1 VRNASGGVRDP
12 SSPRPAVRLSLV
24 HRHAKPV
31 CLGSVPSCTSS
42 SSCIRSGSVVPSHPL
57 PPQTRKGVPII
68 FTTIVTYLAVAV
80 LGAVIGVVLIG
91 VLQRRKW
98 AAERQQ
104 AEEHARQTVQTAERE
119 AENLVKEAKLEAKDL
134 LLQAKADLEKE
145 QKLRQGE
152 MVALERRL
160 LQREEQLDRKIAA
173 IEKREADA
181 QKRDALLSKREES
194 VAASEAAGERLLRER
209 RQALE
214 QVAGMTIEEA
224 KRHMIAEIES
234 EAKREAAGIA
244 KRVIDEAK
252 ENAEREAREIIS
264 RSIQRVTR
272 DYVSEATISVVPI
285 PNDGMKGRIIGK
297 EGRNIRAIEAATGI
311 DLIIDETPEAV
322 IISGFDPLRREI
334 AKVSLERLMH
344 DGRIHPTRI
353 EEIVEKVKTDLDKM
367 MIEEAE
373 KIIFEVGLSD
383 FHPDLVRILGRLKY
397 RTSYGQ
403 NNLYHAREA
412 AYICGIMASELG
424 LDVKLAKRGALLH
437 DIGKAVSHEEEGP
450 HAMLGADI
458 AKRYGE
464 SPKVV
469 NAIAA
474 HHEQVEPI
482 CPETVLVAA
491 AEALSAARP
500 GARREALEAYV
511 KRLEKLESLAIS
523 LAGVQKAYAIQAGRE
538 IRVIV
543 RHDEVSDAESSLMSR
558 ELARRIEN
566 ELTYPGQIKVTVIR
580 ESRFVDF
587 AK

>member
-1 VRNASGGVRDP
+1 MVLSMCSGPERTWKGVR
-12 SSPRPAVRLSLV
+12 
-24 HRHAKPV
+24 
-31 CLGSVPSCTSS
+31 T
-42 SSCIRSGSVVPSHPL
+42 
-57 PPQTRKGVPII
+57 I
-68 FTTIVTYLAVAV
+68 FTEIVTYFAVAIV
-80 LGAVIGVVLIG
+80 GAVVGVILNAV
-91 VLQRRKW
+91 VQRKKLF
-98 AAERQQ
+98 AERSQ
-104 AEEHARQTVQTAERE
+104 AEDYSRQTRQGAERE
-119 AENLVKEAKLEAKDL
+119 AENLVKEAKLESKAL
-134 LLQAKADLEKE
+134 LLQAKQDLERE
-145 QKLRQGE
+145 QKTKQGE
-152 MVALERRL
+152 LAGQEKRI
-160 LQREEQLDRKIAA
+160 LQREEQLDRKLSAVD
-173 IEKREADA
+173 KRDAEA
-181 QKRDALLSKREES
+181 QKRDALLTKRQEAM
-194 VAASEAAGERLLRER
+194 AATEAANERLLKER

-214 QVAGMTIEEA
+214 QVSGLTVEEA
-224 KRHMIAEIES
+224 KRQLFAEIEGA
-234 EAKREAAGIA
+234 AKHEAAGMA
-244 KRVIDEAK
+244 KRILDEAK
-252 ENAEREAREIIS
+252 ENAEREAREIIT

-272 DYVSEATISVVPI
+272 DYVNEATISVVPI

-367 MIEEAE
+367 MIEETE

-383 FHPDLVRILGRLKY
+383 FHPELVKVLGRLKY

-412 AYICGIMASELG
+412 SYICGIMAAELG
-424 LDVKLAKRGALLH
+424 CDIKLAKRGALLH

-464 SPKVV
+464 SAQIV

-482 CPETVLVAA
+482 CPESVLVAA

-500 GARREALEAYV
+500 GARREALESYV
-511 KRLEKLESLAIS
+511 KRLEKLESLAVAF
-523 LAGVQKAYAIQAGRE
+523 AGVQKAYAIQAGRE

-558 ELARRIEN
+558 ELAKRIQD

-580 ESRFVDF
+580 ESQFVDF

>member
-1 VRNASGGVRDP
+1 M
-12 SSPRPAVRLSLV
+12 
-24 HRHAKPV
+24 
-31 CLGSVPSCTSS
+31 LG
-42 SSCIRSGSVVPSHPL
+42 
-57 PPQTRKGVPII
+57 
-68 FTTIVTYLAVAV
+68 AV
-80 LGAVIGVVLIG
+80 LGATGYVIFR
-91 VLQRRKW
+91 QRTLKADQFR
-98 AAERQQ
+98 AQEQTRLAIQ
-104 AEEHARQTVQTAERE
+104 AAERE
-119 AENLVKEAKLEAKDL
+119 ADSLVKEAKLEAKDL
-134 LLQAKADLEKE
+134 LLEAKAELEKE
-145 QKLRQGE
+145 QKIKHSESMIQE
-152 MVALERRL
+152 KRL
-160 LQREEQLDRKIAA
+160 LQREELLDRKISAV
-173 IEKREADA
+173 EKREAEM
-181 QKRDALLSKREES
+181 QKRESLMGKQEEAL
-194 VAASEAAGERLLRER
+194 AASEVASERTLKER

-214 QVAGMTIEEA
+214 RVSGMTVEEA
-224 KRHMIAEIES
+224 KRQLFSEIES
-234 EAKREAAGIA
+234 EAKLEAAGLA
-244 KRVIDEAK
+244 KRIIDEAK

-285 PNDGMKGRIIGK
+285 PNDGMKGRIIGR

-322 IISGFDPLRREI
+322 IVSGFDPLRREV
-334 AKVSLERLMH
+334 AKVSLERLMQ

-353 EEIVEKVKTDLDKM
+353 EEIVDKVKTDLDKLM
-367 MIEEAE
+367 LEEAE

-383 FHPDLVRILGRLKY
+383 FHPDLIKVLGRLKF

-412 AYICGIMASELG
+412 AYICGIMAAELG

-482 CPETVLVAA
+482 CPETVLVAS

-500 GARREALEAYV
+500 GARREALESYV
-511 KRLEKLESLAIS
+511 KRLEKLESLAVGLS
-523 LAGVQKAYAIQAGRE
+523 GVQKAYAIQAGRE

-543 RHDEVSDAESSLMSR
+543 RQDEISDAESSLMSR
-558 ELARRIEN
+558 ELARKIEQ

>member
-1 VRNASGGVRDP
+1 MP
-12 SSPRPAVRLSLV
+12 
-24 HRHAKPV
+24 
-31 CLGSVPSCTSS
+31 T
-42 SSCIRSGSVVPSHPL
+42 
-57 PPQTRKGVPII
+57 I
-68 FTTIVTYLAVAV
+68 FTDIVTYLAVAIVGAV
-80 LGAVIGVVLIG
+80 LGITINAVV
-91 VLQRRKW
+91 QRKKLTV
-98 AAERQQ
+98 ERSQ
-104 AEEHARQTVQTAERE
+104 AEEYARQTRQSAERE
-119 AENLVKEAKLEAKDL
+119 AENLVKEAKLEAKDM
-134 LLQAKADLEKE
+134 LLQGKADIERE
-145 QKLRQGE
+145 QKAKQSEWAGQE
-152 MVALERRL
+152 KRL
-160 LQREEQLDRKIAA
+160 SQKEEQLERKITVV
-173 IEKREADA
+173 EKRESEA
-181 QKRDALLSKREES
+181 QRREALLAKREETI
-194 VAASEAAGERLLRER
+194 AGTEATSERLLKER

-214 QVAGMTIEEA
+214 QVSGMTVDEA
-224 KRHMIAEIES
+224 KRQLMSEIEGV
-234 EAKREAAGIA
+234 AKHEAAGMA
-244 KRVIDEAK
+244 KRILDEAK
-252 ENAEREAREIIS
+252 ENAEREAREIIT

-367 MIEEAE
+367 MIEETE
-373 KIIFEVGLSD
+373 KIIFEVGLAD
-383 FHPDLVRILGRLKY
+383 FHPDLIKILGRLKY

-412 AYICGIMASELG
+412 SYICGIMAAELG
-424 LDVKLAKRGALLH
+424 CDVKLAKRGALLH

-464 SPKVV
+464 SIKVV

-474 HHEQVEPI
+474 HHEQVEPL

-500 GARREALEAYV
+500 GARREALESYV
-511 KRLEKLESLAIS
+511 KRLEKLESLAVAF
-523 LAGVQKAYAIQAGRE
+523 AGVQKAYAIQAGRE

-543 RHDEVSDAESSLMSR
+543 RHDEVSDAESLLMSR
-558 ELARRIEN
+558 ELAKRIQD

>member
-1 VRNASGGVRDP
+1 
-12 SSPRPAVRLSLV
+12 
-24 HRHAKPV
+24 
-31 CLGSVPSCTSS
+31 VPT
-42 SSCIRSGSVVPSHPL
+42 
-57 PPQTRKGVPII
+57 I
-68 FTTIVTYLAVAV
+68 FTDIVTYLAVAIV
-80 LGAVIGVVLIG
+80 GAVCGIAINAVI
-91 VLQRRKW
+91 QRKKLT
-98 AAERQQ
+98 AERHQ
-104 AEEHARQTVQTAERE
+104 AEEYAHQARQGAERE
-119 AENLVKEAKLEAKDL
+119 AENLVKEAKLEAKDM
-134 LLQAKADLEKE
+134 LLQAKADIERDQKTKQSEWAGQEKRFS
-145 QKLRQGE
+145 QK
-152 MVALERRL
+152 
-160 LQREEQLDRKIAA
+160 EEQLDRKIAA
-173 IEKREADA
+173 IEKREAEA
-181 QKRDALLSKREES
+181 QRRDALLAKREEGLTG
-194 VAASEAAGERLLRER
+194 AEANSERLLKER
-209 RQALE
+209 RQALQE
-214 QVAGMTIEEA
+214 VSGMTVEEA
-224 KRHMIAEIES
+224 KRQLMSEIEGV
-234 EAKREAAGIA
+234 AKHEAAGMA
-244 KRVIDEAK
+244 KRILDDAK
-252 ENAEREAREIIS
+252 ENAEREAREIIT

-367 MIEEAE
+367 MIEETE
-373 KIIFEVGLSD
+373 KIIFEVGLAD
-383 FHPDLVRILGRLKY
+383 FHPDLIKILGRLKY

-412 AYICGIMASELG
+412 SYICGIMAAELG
-424 LDVKLAKRGALLH
+424 CDVKLAKRGALLH

-464 SPKVV
+464 SIKVV

-474 HHEQVEPI
+474 HHEQVEPL

-500 GARREALEAYV
+500 GARREALESYV
-511 KRLEKLESLAIS
+511 KRLEKLESLAV
-523 LAGVQKAYAIQAGRE
+523 AFGGVQKAYAIQAGRE

-543 RHDEVSDAESSLMSR
+543 RHDEVSDAESLLMSR
-558 ELARRIEN
+558 ELAKRIQD

>member
-1 VRNASGGVRDP
+1 MP
-12 SSPRPAVRLSLV
+12 
-24 HRHAKPV
+24 
-31 CLGSVPSCTSS
+31 T
-42 SSCIRSGSVVPSHPL
+42 
-57 PPQTRKGVPII
+57 I
-68 FTTIVTYLAVAV
+68 FTDIVTYLAVAIVGAV
-80 LGAVIGVVLIG
+80 LGITINAVV
-91 VLQRRKW
+91 QRKKLTL
-98 AAERQQ
+98 ERSQ
-104 AEEHARQTVQTAERE
+104 AEEYARQTRQSAERE
-119 AENLVKEAKLEAKDL
+119 AENLVKEAKLEAKDM
-134 LLQAKADLEKE
+134 LLQGKADIERE
-145 QKLRQGE
+145 QKAKQSEWAGQE
-152 MVALERRL
+152 KRL
-160 LQREEQLDRKIAA
+160 SQKEEQLERKITVV
-173 IEKREADA
+173 EKRESEA
-181 QKRDALLSKREES
+181 QRREALLAKREETI
-194 VAASEAAGERLLRER
+194 AGTEATSERLLKER

-214 QVAGMTIEEA
+214 QVSGMTVDEA
-224 KRHMIAEIES
+224 KRQLMSEIEGV
-234 EAKREAAGIA
+234 AKHEAAGMA
-244 KRVIDEAK
+244 KRILDEAK
-252 ENAEREAREIIS
+252 ENAEREAREIIT

-367 MIEEAE
+367 MIEETE
-373 KIIFEVGLSD
+373 KIIFEVGLAD
-383 FHPDLVRILGRLKY
+383 FHPDLIKILGRLKY

-412 AYICGIMASELG
+412 SYICGIMAAELG
-424 LDVKLAKRGALLH
+424 CDVKLAKRGALLH

-464 SPKVV
+464 SIKVV

-474 HHEQVEPI
+474 HHEQVEPL

-491 AEALSAARP
+491 AEALTAARP
-500 GARREALEAYV
+500 GARREALESYV
-511 KRLEKLESLAIS
+511 KRLEKLESLAVAF
-523 LAGVQKAYAIQAGRE
+523 AGVQKAYAIQAGRE

-543 RHDEVSDAESSLMSR
+543 RHDEVSDAESLLMSR
-558 ELARRIEN
+558 ELAKRIQD